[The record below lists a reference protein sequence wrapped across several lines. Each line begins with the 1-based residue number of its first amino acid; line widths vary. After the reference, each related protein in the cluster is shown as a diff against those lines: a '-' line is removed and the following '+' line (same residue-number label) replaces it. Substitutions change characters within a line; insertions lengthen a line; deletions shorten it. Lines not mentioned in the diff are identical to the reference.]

1 MTVPEWLTEPL
12 VLPVTDAL
20 AWVIIVGFV
29 AGYVADWRGARELA
43 RRVTAGAWGV
53 FAVFWF
59 LLIQHFAFVHR
70 SIVETLLLFV
80 AVPACLYVGWLLYR
94 GRDSL
99 LLLSRAVAFMSIIY
113 LPFMT
118 SAWARGLLIEVVAQ
132 QSYFVMD
139 ALGFDRIRLVEGD
152 AEMGGVLLNTFAND
166 VEGVRDTRVVFACTG
181 IESMAMFGGL
191 VAAVKAPL
199 RRKALGVF
207 AAVAIIWILNI
218 GRNVF
223 IAAANAYQWFAISWL
238 EGPVMAAFGLS
249 DPTRVSFFVAD
260 RVISQ
265 SLAVVALIGIL
276 WLVARWVP
284 EILDVV
290 EELLYLL
297 TGSEVD
303 LRSPAPDAEVE
314 DVPAASDD

>member
-1 MTVPEWLTEPL
+1 MRVPEWLSEPL
-12 VLPVTDAL
+12 VLPVTDVL
-20 AWVIIVGFV
+20 AWVIIGGFV
-29 AGYVADWRGARELA
+29 AGYAADRWGARDLA
-43 RRVTAGAWGV
+43 RKVTAGTWGI

-70 SIVETLLLFV
+70 SIVETLLLFI
-80 AVPACLYVGWLLYR
+80 AVPSCLYVGWLLYQ

-99 LLLSRAVAFMSIIY
+99 LLLSRAVAFMGVIY
-113 LPFMT
+113 LPFLT
-118 SAWARGLLIEVVAQ
+118 SSWARGLLIEVVAK
-132 QSYFVMD
+132 QSYFVMEM
-139 ALGFDRIRLVEGD
+139 LGFDRIQLVEGD
-152 AEMGGVLLNTFAND
+152 TETGGVLLNTFAND
-166 VEGVRDTRVVFACTG
+166 VEGVRNTRVVFACTG

-191 VAAVKAPL
+191 IAAVKAPL
-199 RRKALGVF
+199 RRKAVGVF

-238 EGPVMAAFGLS
+238 EGPVMSAFGLS

-276 WLVARWVP
+276 WLIARWVP

-303 LRSPAPDAEVE
+303 LRSSARGGGDSTTV
-314 DVPAASDD
+314 SDD

>member
-1 MTVPEWLTEPL
+1 MRVPEWLSEPL
-12 VLPVTDAL
+12 VLPVTDVL
-20 AWVIIVGFV
+20 AWVIIGGFV
-29 AGYVADWRGARELA
+29 AGYAADRWGARDLA
-43 RRVTAGAWGV
+43 RKVTAGAWGI

-70 SIVETLLLFV
+70 SIVETLLLFI
-80 AVPACLYVGWLLYR
+80 AVPSCLYVGWLLYQ

-99 LLLSRAVAFMSIIY
+99 LLLSRAVAFMGVIY
-113 LPFMT
+113 LPFLT
-118 SAWARGLLIEVVAQ
+118 SSWARGLLIEVVAK
-132 QSYFVMD
+132 QSYFVMET
-139 ALGFDRIRLVEGD
+139 LGFDRIQLVEGD
-152 AEMGGVLLNTFAND
+152 AETGGVLLNTFAND

-191 VAAVKAPL
+191 IAAVKAPL
-199 RRKALGVF
+199 RRKAVGVF

-238 EGPVMAAFGLS
+238 EGPVMSAFGLS

-276 WLVARWVP
+276 WLIARWVP

-303 LRSPAPDAEVE
+303 LRSSALDGGDSTTV
-314 DVPAASDD
+314 SDD